1 MANNDNRY
9 ECKTECLT
17 LTDGELKEL
26 LEECI
31 DTGAVLT
38 IAAVIEAVLMVW
50 CLDMMNSD

>member
-9 ECKTECLT
+9 ECKTERRT

-38 IAAVIEAVLMVW
+38 IAAVFEVVLMVW
-50 CLDMMNSD
+50 CLDSY